1 MVCLFKKTA
10 DCQCRLKFRRTSP
23 GHRRL
28 RFSFQINDFKDP
40 NRSRPAQPFNARSRR
55 RRCLPP
61 LIFRVNQF
69 FLKNFFNTPEAR
81 RPRRRRL
88 SKESRTSSQQGFST
102 FSAKL
107 ETEAPPYRSRPA
119 RLRTPQPARFQ
130 ASGGYTDPSPS
141 PQDKNDRFTNYLDE
155 QESKSAAQ
163 NRTPPSPYI
172 EGRQITPAAQHQP
185 PSHLHAQGGKILRHP
200 RLMTQQT
207 RSSRRDGRSIA
218 LLFHI

>member
-119 RLRTPQPARFQ
+119 RFRTPGP
-130 ASGGYTDPSPS
+130 PV
-141 PQDKNDRFTNYLDE
+141 
-155 QESKSAAQ
+155 SKRAADI
-163 NRTPPSPYI
+163 RTPTRVHKTRMTDSQKTERTRIVQPLSQAGY
-172 EGRQITPAAQHQP
+172 PAA
-185 PSHLHAQGGKILRHP
+185 I
-200 RLMTQQT
+200 
-207 RSSRRDGRSIA
+207 
-218 LLFHI
+218 

>member
-10 DCQCRLKFRRTSP
+10 DCQCRLKFRRTSL

-28 RFSFQINDFKDP
+28 RFSFQINDFKDQDR
-40 NRSRPAQPFNARSRR
+40 NKPAKPFSARSRR

-119 RLRTPQPARFQ
+119 RFRTPRPARLQ

-141 PQDKNDRFTNYLDE
+141 PQDKNDLFANYLAE
-155 QESKSAAQ
+155 PESKQ
-163 NRTPPSPYI
+163 FPPHRPH
-172 EGRQITPAAQHQP
+172 GRAH
-185 PSHLHAQGGKILRHP
+185 ILE
-200 RLMTQQT
+200 
-207 RSSRRDGRSIA
+207 
-218 LLFHI
+218 